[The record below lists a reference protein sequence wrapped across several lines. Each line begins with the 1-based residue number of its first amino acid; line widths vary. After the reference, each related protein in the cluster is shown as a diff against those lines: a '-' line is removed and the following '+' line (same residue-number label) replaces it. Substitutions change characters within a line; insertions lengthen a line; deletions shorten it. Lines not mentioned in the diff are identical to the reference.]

1 MVQLVL
7 GMSERPRPDDA
18 ADALAIAIWAAN
30 TERAG
35 GRCARRGVLD
45 RAAVAPITRGESGYE
60 RAVRE
65 ALAAERAAQRADKRS
80 AS

>member
-1 MVQLVL
+1 V
-7 GMSERPRPDDA
+7 
-18 ADALAIAIWAAN
+18 AN

-35 GRCARRGVLD
+35 LKATARVLD
-45 RAAVAPITRGESGYE
+45 RAAVAPITRGETSYD

-65 ALAAERAAQRADKRS
+65 ALTAERAAKRT